1 MTNKEAA
8 DILRLM
14 PKQSD
19 AIKKAIEVL
28 ESENYYKSLAE
39 SYGNTINKLTTAISE
54 AKQEQRKGHWIMTGD
69 YYTGAYGSIDYVE
82 CSCCHEYSLEEGSYC
97 PNCGAKMESEE

>member
-19 AIKKAIEVL
+19 AILKAIEVL
-28 ESENYYKSLAE
+28 ESENYYKSLVE
-39 SYGNTINKLTTAISE
+39 SYGDTINKLTTAISE
-54 AKQEQRKGHWIMTGD
+54 SKQEQRKGHWIHKMWFL
-69 YYTGAYGSIDYVE
+69 E
-82 CSCCHEYSLEEGSYC
+82 CSNCGYTRDRLDNEGYPIPDNFC
-97 PNCGAKMESEE
+97 PNCGAKMVE